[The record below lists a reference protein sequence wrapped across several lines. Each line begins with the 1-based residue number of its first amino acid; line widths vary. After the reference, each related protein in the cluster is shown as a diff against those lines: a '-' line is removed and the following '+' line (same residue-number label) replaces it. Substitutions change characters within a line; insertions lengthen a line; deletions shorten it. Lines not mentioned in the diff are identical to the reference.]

1 MWKEFKEFILRGNVI
16 DLAVGIVIGA
26 AFGTI
31 VKSLVEDI
39 IMPPIGLLLGGVDFA
54 NMFAVLKNGDP
65 ASPYGALADAKAAGA
80 VTMNFGVFINTLISF
95 LIIAFVIFLLVRTIN
110 KMRRKAEEPAPA
122 PSTKDCPYCLSSIP
136 IKATRCAH
144 CTSELPK
151 G

>member
-1 MWKEFKEFILRGNVI
+1 M
-16 DLAVGIVIGA
+16 
-26 AFGTI
+26 
-31 VKSLVEDI
+31 
-39 IMPPIGLLLGGVDFA
+39 
-54 NMFAVLKNGDP
+54 
-65 ASPYGALADAKAAGA
+65 ADAKAAGA
-80 VTMNFGVFINTLISF
+80 VTRNFGVFINTLISF

-110 KMRRKAEEPAPA
+110 NMRRKAEEPAPA